1 MRAVTPEVFL
11 ISKTSDL
18 EINEYMKSIGS
29 PAWQP
34 DDSVS
39 DSENLVEAAGR
50 MCYRSW
56 EPYNS
61 EKKDATNPN
70 VTRVRKGNAAYIANL
85 LETGHGCYD
94 KETEVLTKD
103 GWKFWAD
110 VTMTDEFATIN
121 TKSYKISYQKPSRLV
136 RFTHKGRMYQVDS
149 PEVDLLVT
157 PNHKMFACETRTKTG
172 RKKENYGLIMA
183 WQLDC
188 DSHAYMKNAA
198 PVASDDLLE
207 SDIAFGKLLGFAI
220 GDGHYSQ
227 ERLEFHLRKERK
239 ISYLRSIC
247 DSAGLKLEEDGDKFY
262 VRFSTV
268 YEKQCFENMYQANGE
283 KQIPINITAMCF
295 EELEALYDGLINSDG
310 CTTDTGICYDTVSA
324 KLAGQFQQLCLHLGK
339 SANISQADCY
349 KDRTTSF
356 GTKPI
361 YRCYVIERNNRPIV
375 NKVKGA
381 KGRTNWIENWEGE
394 VFCAE
399 VPNHTLYVRRNGKP
413 VWSGN
418 SVLEHANMTFVLK
431 DVSRV
436 VTHELVRHR
445 AGCAYSQES
454 LRYVRLTDIKASIPD
469 CFAKNPEAL
478 ALFTSTIEHL
488 EFVQSQLAEIYKT
501 DLGGTDFA
509 RKKELTSAFRRL
521 APIGLATSITF
532 TANIRALRHIIEMRT
547 AMAAEAE
554 IRLVF
559 KQVATICKTEHPN
572 FFSDMTIG
580 SDGVCSFEHST

>member
-85 LETGHGCYD
+85 LETGHG
-94 KETEVLTKD
+94 
-103 GWKFWAD
+103 
-110 VTMTDEFATIN
+110 
-121 TKSYKISYQKPSRLV
+121 
-136 RFTHKGRMYQVDS
+136 
-149 PEVDLLVT
+149 
-157 PNHKMFACETRTKTG
+157 
-172 RKKENYGLIMA
+172 
-183 WQLDC
+183 
-188 DSHAYMKNAA
+188 
-198 PVASDDLLE
+198 
-207 SDIAFGKLLGFAI
+207 
-220 GDGHYSQ
+220 
-227 ERLEFHLRKERK
+227 
-239 ISYLRSIC
+239 
-247 DSAGLKLEEDGDKFY
+247 
-262 VRFSTV
+262 
-268 YEKQCFENMYQANGE
+268 
-283 KQIPINITAMCF
+283 
-295 EELEALYDGLINSDG
+295 
-310 CTTDTGICYDTVSA
+310 
-324 KLAGQFQQLCLHLGK
+324 
-339 SANISQADCY
+339 
-349 KDRTTSF
+349 
-356 GTKPI
+356 
-361 YRCYVIERNNRPIV
+361 
-375 NKVKGA
+375 
-381 KGRTNWIENWEGE
+381 
-394 VFCAE
+394 
-399 VPNHTLYVRRNGKP
+399 
-413 VWSGN
+413 

-501 DLGGTDFA
+501 DLSGTDFT

-532 TANIRALRHIIEMRT
+532 TANIRALRHIITMRT
-547 AMAAEAE
+547 DVAAEAE

-559 KQVATICKTEHPN
+559 LAVAKICQREYPN

-580 SDGVCSFEHST
+580 SNGMCSFEHLT